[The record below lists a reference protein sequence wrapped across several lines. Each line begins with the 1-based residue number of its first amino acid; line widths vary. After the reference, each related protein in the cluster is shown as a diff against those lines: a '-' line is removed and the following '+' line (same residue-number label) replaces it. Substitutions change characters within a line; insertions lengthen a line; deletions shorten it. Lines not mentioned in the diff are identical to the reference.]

1 MPMKLSYD
9 NNLKVITNIP
19 GWAEDTNQEINKLK
33 SGSAVAAY
41 MSSAWAFRAISIR
54 ADGIASAP
62 LVLKD
67 EDDEEIDD
75 HPVLDLLDTVN
86 KEWNKGDL
94 WRYTE
99 SAFCVY
105 GCAYWQKIKAGD
117 RIVELQFLNPK
128 DVTVEYSPSG
138 ITKFTQR
145 IGKGSKTYQRD
156 EVIYFRG
163 SYDPGSDLS
172 GIAPLSMAGLAA
184 LGENKAD
191 QYMAAFFAN
200 FAVPP
205 LLLTTDQPMTD
216 NLVERVTNWWNKT
229 FKGTTNQHKVGV
241 VGSGLKPVP
250 LSSNI
255 KDLAMETIRGEMHR
269 TICVSLGV
277 DELLLSSSGAADRTP
292 VDAALY
298 HLYTTTVIPRWK
310 YYEEVLNAEL
320 ITEYQDLVQRGA
332 YFEFDQKKV
341 KPLQDDQNAWA
352 QTLATLVEK
361 GIIKAEVA
369 AVELGYK
376 QEDVPEPKPAPAP
389 APVVVMPKAEPEPQP
404 EEELE
409 TEDVQEDMTEETVI
423 TKELDQ
429 WQRKATRILKAGG
442 DPSFDFETK
451 AIDPITRDRI
461 QTELAYCRTESDVK
475 ELFRDARQGTLRIER
490 PAGMTSLARALD
502 RATNLLEREISING

>member
-9 NNLKVITNIP
+9 KNLKVITNIP
-19 GWAEDTNQEINKLK
+19 GWAEIANSEGNKK
-33 SGSAVAAY
+33 GGSAVTAY
-41 MSSAWAFRAISIR
+41 LSSAWAFRAISIR
-54 ADGIASAP
+54 ADAIASAP
-62 LVLKD
+62 LILKD
-67 EDDEEIDD
+67 GEDEEIDD
-75 HPVLDLLDTVN
+75 HLVLDLLNTVN

-117 RIVELQFLNPK
+117 NVVELMFINPK
-128 DVTVEYSPSG
+128 DMTVNYSSGG
-138 ITKFTQR
+138 ITSFTQR
-145 IGKGSKTYQRD
+145 IGKGTKTYQRD
-156 EVIYFRG
+156 EIIYFRG

-172 GIAPLSMAGLAA
+172 GIAPLSMSSLAA
-184 LGENKAD
+184 LGELKAD

-200 FAVPP
+200 YAVPP
-205 LLLTTDQPMTD
+205 LLLTTDQAMTD
-216 NLVERVTNWWNKT
+216 NLVERVTAFWNKT
-229 FKGTTNQHKVGV
+229 FKGTGNQHKVGI

-298 HLYTTTVIPRWK
+298 HLYTTTIIPRWK

-320 ITEYQDLVQRGA
+320 IPEYPDLVEQGA
-332 YFEFDQKKV
+332 YFVFDQKKV

-352 QTLATLVEK
+352 ASLALLVEK

-376 QEDVPEPKPAPAP
+376 LEDVPAAKEPAPAP
-389 APVVVMPKAEPEPQP
+389 APIVINSPKEPVETP
-404 EEELE
+404 ETDEELADQVDE
-409 TEDVQEDMTEETVI
+409 TAVA
-423 TKELDQ
+423 KELDQ
-429 WQRKATRILKAGG
+429 WQRKVTRILKTGG
-442 DPSFDFETK
+442 DPSFEFETK
-451 AIDPITRDRI
+451 VIDLVTRDRI
-461 QTELAYCRTESDVK
+461 QTELIYCRTEDDVK
-475 ELFRDARQGTLRIER
+475 ELFKDAKLGTLKDER
-490 PAGMTSLARALD
+490 PSGMSALARSLD
-502 RATNLLEREISING
+502 RATNLLEKEMTKNA

>member
-9 NNLKVITNIP
+9 KELKVITNIP
-19 GWAEDTNQEINKLK
+19 GWAEIANSGGNKK
-33 SGSAVAAY
+33 GGSAVTAY
-41 MSSAWAFRAISIR
+41 LSSAWAFRAISIR
-54 ADGIASAP
+54 ADAIASAP
-62 LVLKD
+62 LILKD
-67 EDDEEIDD
+67 GEDEEIED
-75 HPVLDLLDTVN
+75 HLVLDLLNTVN
-86 KEWNKGDL
+86 SEWNKGDL

-117 RIVELQFLNPK
+117 NVVELMFINPK
-128 DVTVEYSPSG
+128 DMTVNYSSGG
-138 ITKFTQR
+138 ITSFTQR
-145 IGKGSKTYQRD
+145 IGKGTKTYQRD
-156 EVIYFRG
+156 EIIYFRG

-172 GIAPLSMAGLAA
+172 GIAPLSMSSLAA
-184 LGENKAD
+184 LGELKAD

-200 FAVPP
+200 YAVPP
-205 LLLTTDQPMTD
+205 LLLTTDQAMTD
-216 NLVERVTNWWNKT
+216 NLVERVTAFWNKT
-229 FKGTTNQHKVGV
+229 FKGPGNQHKVGI

-298 HLYTTTVIPRWK
+298 HLYTTTIIPRWS

-320 ITEYQDLVQRGA
+320 IPEYPDLVEQGA
-332 YFEFDQKKV
+332 YFVFDQKKV

-352 QTLATLVEK
+352 ASLALLVEK

-376 QEDVPEPKPAPAP
+376 LEDVPEAKAPTPAPAP
-389 APVVVMPKAEPEPQP
+389 IVIASPKEPVVMPTAVDEQANQEPNQAAGN
-404 EEELE
+404 
-409 TEDVQEDMTEETVI
+409 I

-429 WQRKATRILKAGG
+429 WQRKVTRILKTGG
-442 DPSFDFETK
+442 DPSFEFETK
-451 AIDPITRDRI
+451 VIDLVTRDRI
-461 QTELAYCRTESDVK
+461 QTELIYCRTEDDVK
-475 ELFRDARQGTLRIER
+475 ELFKDAKLGTLKDER
-490 PAGMTSLARALD
+490 PSGMSALARSLD
-502 RATNLLEREISING
+502 RATNLLIETAEIKS